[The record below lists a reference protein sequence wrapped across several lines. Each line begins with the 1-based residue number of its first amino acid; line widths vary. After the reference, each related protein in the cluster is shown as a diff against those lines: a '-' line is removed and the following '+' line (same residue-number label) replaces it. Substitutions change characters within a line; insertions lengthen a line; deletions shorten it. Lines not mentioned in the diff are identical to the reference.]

1 MIRLFWKACL
11 AWCCCLPLLALA
23 ETTAPPL
30 ALDEAQLAWLAEH
43 PQLRVGAVLE
53 APYVQQDRRLQQ
65 LSGANVE
72 LLEWLAKSLHVSL
85 EWHTYADQA
94 ALERAVRQDEIDLA
108 PGVSQTPSTL
118 RDWLFSDPY
127 LRVPRLVVGDRRSGT
142 SVELDNLRDGES
154 VSVRGP
160 GPVGLARAALAQAR

>member
-1 MIRLFWKACL
+1 MSRVFWKACL
-11 AWCCCLPLLALA
+11 AWFLCLPLLAVA
-23 ETTAPPL
+23 ETAVPPL
-30 ALDEAQLAWLAEH
+30 ALDEAQRAWLAEH

-72 LLEWLAKSLHVSL
+72 LLEWLAKAMGVSL
-85 EWHTYADQA
+85 EWHTYPDQA
-94 ALERAVRQDEIDLA
+94 ALERAVHSGEIDLA

-142 SVELDNLRDGES
+142 SVELDNLREGES

-160 GPVGLARAALAQAR
+160 ARWWITCAVPIRA